1 MSDRAR
7 HFMNDWLGEHVG
19 ALPAVERVAASVRLT
34 VQCRLDATAAGIPL
48 QEIRD
53 EAGGDLIRK
62 ILQALTVASA
72 LQHEVSPA
80 TLAEMSPEA
89 AAVTSPETAAEMP
102 AETAAE
108 TPVFAEG

>member
-7 HFMNDWLGEHVG
+7 DFMNDWLGKHIG

-34 VQCRLDATAAGIPL
+34 AQCRQDATTAGIPL

-53 EAGGDLIRK
+53 AVGGDLIRR
-62 ILQALTVASA
+62 ILQALTIASA

-80 TLAEMSPEA
+80 QE
-89 AAVTSPETAAEMP
+89 TS
-102 AETAAE
+102 AETSAE
-108 TPVFAEG
+108 TPALAEG